1 MFCVHTTRK
10 KAENATITGHFGL
23 VDCRDAIVFE
33 KGQFSKCFPS
43 TLKQKDRV
51 LKFLRFEE
59 HFEKLRFRDGL
70 V

>member
-33 KGQFSKCFPS
+33 KGQFSKCLLS
-43 TLKQKDRV
+43 TLKQKDGV
-51 LKFLRFEE
+51 LKSLRFEE
-59 HFEKLRFRDGL
+59 HFRKAPFS
-70 V
+70 